1 MKNLN
6 VRANYSYLHY
16 NYQTMNRTVNVP
28 YSKYPGEISYLT
40 TGSGVNQLKETQ
52 TNHWYQAFNVYG
64 DYMLDIADHQIK
76 IMAGYNYETKR
87 LKDIKVSRQGLLSDD
102 LNDLNLAVGDAM
114 TMSGGQNEYA
124 LLGAFYRLNY
134 SYKGGRYLFETSGRY
149 DGSSRFRSGHRF
161 GFFPSAS
168 VGMENQ

>member
-1 MKNLN
+1 
-6 VRANYSYLHY
+6 
-16 NYQTMNRTVNVP
+16 
-28 YSKYPGEISYLT
+28 
-40 TGSGVNQLKETQ
+40 
-52 TNHWYQAFNVYG
+52 
-64 DYMLDIADHQIK
+64 
-76 IMAGYNYETKR
+76 
-87 LKDIKVSRQGLLSDD
+87 
-102 LNDLNLAVGDAM
+102 M

-168 VGMENQ
+168 VGWRISEEPFSGI

>member
-1 MKNLN
+1 M
-6 VRANYSYLHY
+6 
-16 NYQTMNRTVNVP
+16 T
-28 YSKYPGEISYLT
+28 
-40 TGSGVNQLKETQ
+40 
-52 TNHWYQAFNVYG
+52 
-64 DYMLDIADHQIK
+64 
-76 IMAGYNYETKR
+76 GYNYETKR

-168 VGMENQ
+168 VGWRISEEPFSGI

>member
-102 LNDLNLAVGDAM
+102 LND
-114 TMSGGQNEYA
+114 
-124 LLGAFYRLNY
+124 
-134 SYKGGRYLFETSGRY
+134 
-149 DGSSRFRSGHRF
+149 
-161 GFFPSAS
+161 
-168 VGMENQ
+168 